1 MFPRRLFFAC
11 LCLATIGCP
20 QPSPLPSDPANPPPN
35 PPTAKLTSEDE
46 FVEALRQAVLRGE
59 FKSTDDFVLVAA
71 DSAKNLGLTN
81 VKKLNSLQVPPNT
94 SLADEKARQELAS
107 KLK

>member
-1 MFPRRLFFAC
+1 MLLRRLFFAC
-11 LCLATIGCP
+11 LCLLAVGCP

-35 PPTAKLTSEDE
+35 PPAAKLSSEDE

-59 FKSTDDFVLVAA
+59 FKTTDDFVLVAA

-94 SLADEKARQELAS
+94 SLSEESARQELAS